1 MSVLATVALVAWL
14 YLVFAHGWFWR
25 TGTQLRPAR
34 HGRLPDVAIVV
45 PARDEADVI
54 GRSIASLLAQDYP
67 GRLRV
72 VLVDDG
78 SSDGTAAIAAA
89 RGGAAPRRAGGGG
102 GAVGG
107 GGWGGPAP
115 PHGWAG
121 KLWAVHQGVAATDE
135 ALLLLTDADITHDP
149 RHVATLVAQAER
161 HGLDMVSEMVKLNC
175 TSLAERAL
183 IPAFVYLFAM
193 LYPFEWV
200 CDPLRATAAAAGGT
214 ILIRRRA
221 LQRIGG
227 IAAIGGA
234 LIDDVTLAQRVKRG
248 GRIWLGHSLL
258 ARSIRPY
265 PGFADIWRMVARSA
279 YVQLRRSPL
288 LLVLTT
294 IGLGWLFL
302 LPPSAAILWQSRIA
316 LASWVLMAVSFVPSL
331 RRFGLT
337 PLWAPLLPPI
347 AAFYMAATMG
357 AALAHHRGRG
367 VVWKNRAYT
376 ENQV

>member
-72 VLVDDG
+72 V
-78 SSDGTAAIAAA
+78 
-89 RGGAAPRRAGGGG
+89 
-102 GAVGG
+102 
-107 GGWGGPAP
+107 

>member
-89 RGGAAPRRAGGGG
+89 RAGADQRLTVIAGAAR
-102 GAVGG
+102 
-107 GGWGGPAP
+107 

>member
-89 RGGAAPRRAGGGG
+89 LVGAGQRLTVIAGAAR
-102 GAVGG
+102 
-107 GGWGGPAP
+107 